1 MGYCRDKPKHCI
13 IWYKWTVY
21 GGNRSNH
28 EYDLRI
34 GAPLWNHLVPGT
46 LFSSEVLIAVSGS
59 SVTLIYSSPPFLG
72 LILVDFAFCEET
84 ICIHVCC
91 RQLVV
96 VLFYSGSTVPGLWLS
111 DILILLMRT
120 FAVFL
125 FVLISLTRRSSMS
138 LVFSMK
144 CFWICIFLL
153 HRF

>member
-46 LFSSEVLIAVSGS
+46 LFSSEVLIAFSGS
-59 SVTLIYSSPPFLG
+59 SVMLIYSSPPFLG

-84 ICIHVCC
+84 ICIPVCC

-96 VLFYSGSTVPGLWLS
+96 VLFYSGSTGPWSMIIWYSHSSHAYFCCVSFCPYQSHKKIINVIGLFNEM
-111 DILILLMRT
+111 LLD
-120 FAVFL
+120 L
-125 FVLISLTRRSSMS
+125 Y
-138 LVFSMK
+138 
-144 CFWICIFLL
+144 IFIT
-153 HRF
+153 